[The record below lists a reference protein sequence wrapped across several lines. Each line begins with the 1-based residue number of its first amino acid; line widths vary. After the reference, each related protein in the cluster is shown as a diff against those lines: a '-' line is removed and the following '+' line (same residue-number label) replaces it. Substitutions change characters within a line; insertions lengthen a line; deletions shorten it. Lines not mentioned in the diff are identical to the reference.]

1 VSVRS
6 IDLVHEFH
14 LRFDCPVGGYPLDN
28 VVQPDLMQLRRRLI
42 DEEANELFEAIAEG
56 DRHKVLQEITDLQY
70 VLDGL
75 YLTLGLHPYKDAA
88 MEEVHRANMSKLMP
102 DGTVRRRPEDGKVL
116 KGPNFDP
123 PDMTRVLP

>member
-1 VSVRS
+1 MSRSS

-14 LRFDCPVGGYPLDN
+14 RTFDCPVGNHAMANAD
-28 VVQPDLMQLRRRLI
+28 DLELIELRATLI
-42 DEEANELFEAIAEG
+42 EEETRELFDAIAEG

-88 MEEVHRANMSKLMP
+88 LEEVHRANMSKLMP
-102 DGTVRRRPEDGKVL
+102 DGTVLRRPSDGKVQ
-116 KGPNFDP
+116 KGPNFVP
-123 PDMTRVLP
+123 PDMTRVIP